1 MIDLEKLIED
11 FKALPEET
19 QQQIAE
25 TISNL
30 RSGYQAELGINKKR
44 KIGEEKFVGLW
55 HGREDM
61 Q

>member
-30 RSGYQAELGINKKR
+30 RSGYRDEPIINKK
-44 KIGEEKFVGLW
+44 KEIYEEKFEGLW
-55 HGREDM
+55 HSREDM